1 MSKEDFV
8 DSCPNLMREMEL
20 DIYSDEELENE
31 EEMSSLI
38 EAEIMLKFGNENC
51 DKQKPILV
59 EAIFNDH
66 EEGHKRKTRWG
77 PTLRTTKT
85 SRGNDDG
92 KSVL

>member
-1 MSKEDFV
+1 VSKEDFV

-20 DIYSDEELENE
+20 DIYSEEELENE
-31 EEMSSLI
+31 EEISSLI
-38 EAEIMLKFGNENC
+38 EAEIMLKFGNENR

-66 EEGHKRKTRWG
+66 EEGHKRKMRWG

-85 SRGNDDG
+85 RRGNVDG
-92 KSVL
+92 KTVL